1 MYEQSCR
8 GKSSFHVEFGVS
20 PLYSTMS
27 GMCEELVVVAAVV
40 AAVVVVVV
48 VVVVVLFGQRA
59 HSGWG
64 LAVCGFLGHASFA
77 CLQAGMGK
85 YIFD

>member
-48 VVVVVLFGQRA
+48 FVAAASVFDSLKNQFVLFLMMKIGDK
-59 HSGWG
+59 
-64 LAVCGFLGHASFA
+64 VCL
-77 CLQAGMGK
+77 
-85 YIFD
+85 